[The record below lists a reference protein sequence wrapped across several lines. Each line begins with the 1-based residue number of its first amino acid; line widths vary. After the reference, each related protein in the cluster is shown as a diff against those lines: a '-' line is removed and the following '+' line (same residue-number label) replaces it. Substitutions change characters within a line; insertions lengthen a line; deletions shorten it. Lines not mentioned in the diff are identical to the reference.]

1 MKASIW
7 ISVVRDSV
15 PSYGMLRHGTPKS
28 VLRPRINPLTIV
40 PGMQPKGIAFT
51 SPDAPFR
58 MRSMLFPML
67 RIASPSKEEWR

>member
-1 MKASIW
+1 MNASNW

-15 PSYGMLRHGTPKS
+15 PSNGMLRHGTPKS

-40 PGMQPKGIAFT
+40 PGIHPKGMAFT
-51 SPDAPFR
+51 RPDAPLC

-67 RIASPSKEEWR
+67 RIASPSKEE